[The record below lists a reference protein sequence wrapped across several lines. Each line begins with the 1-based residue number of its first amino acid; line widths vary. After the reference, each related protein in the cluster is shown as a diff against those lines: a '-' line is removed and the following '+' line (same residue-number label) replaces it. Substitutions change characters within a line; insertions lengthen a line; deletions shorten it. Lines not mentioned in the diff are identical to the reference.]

1 MKKTFIQ
8 KTTLF
13 VFALLLSNAL
23 LAATVTWTGAGSGN
37 RWSTSANWDS
47 GSVPSSVDD
56 VIIPPGSGVV
66 RFNHSSRRAQ
76 SVFIGT
82 GSTLRILNNKRLRLI
97 NTGVPTAIHNEGT
110 LDVRGTLELQN
121 STSMGILNDGILLN
135 FGLIT
140 IENQGLFGILNDGI
154 IENEVSGRV
163 EFLNGGSSEALATV
177 NGGLLN
183 EGEIVFLAGGNGR
196 GISIGEDFENTSTS
210 AIVFEDGNRGRMLMD
225 ANSLTNN
232 GLIRFE
238 NSPYTSYLIYLQ
250 GGTTLVNSSTGRM
263 EIEGSASLGGLGIAG
278 NSVFENEGY
287 LNFSGFTTNQS
298 SAISAINRSR
308 LINTEGATLLLE
320 TDHKGIDVAGSFTNF
335 GDCTILGASQGLFI
349 RGDVVNYSGGNM
361 NIEEATIGIEISTYG
376 GFYNKSGSIFFNDI
390 SFSDIRNEGVFQNLY
405 CAFVEGDNRIVNNGT
420 FENSAWMGYLTFGNG
435 HIGNSL
441 IVNTGIVIDP
451 YDRFVGAIDNQE
463 ARITALV
470 NPQANVPYP
479 NVFDIA
485 NITTSYISEFYRDP
499 ARTIYAGSYN
509 HNTNTY
515 IPNNAAIGATMLYT
529 KAFQNCSRV
538 FEIRVVGSVQ
548 PIVNDQPE
556 ETLMFRQ
563 SNTNDAELKWTL
575 FPNPTSG
582 VFQVQ
587 LPATEATTYELQ
599 VLNAQG
605 QLITRQLGQMPFE
618 NHLSFDLSESPVGMY
633 WTRLL
638 QDGQMVAQEKIVLT
652 K

>member
-13 VFALLLSNAL
+13 IFALLLSNAL
-23 LAATVTWTGAGSGN
+23 LAATVTWTGAGSNN
-37 RWSTSANWDS
+37 RWSTRANWDT
-47 GSVPSSVDD
+47 GSVPNSSDD
-56 VIIPPGSGVV
+56 VVIPSGSGLV
-66 RFNHSSRRAQ
+66 RFNPTIRRAQ

-97 NTGVPTAIHNEGT
+97 NTGVPIAIHNEGT
-110 LDVRGTLELQN
+110 LDVRGILELEN
-121 STSMGILNDGILLN
+121 STSMGILNDGTLLN

-140 IENQGLFGILNDGI
+140 VENQGLFGILNDGL
-154 IENEVSGRV
+154 IENEVSGRI

-183 EGEIVFLAGGNGR
+183 EGEIVFLAGGDGR

-238 NSPYTSYLIYLQ
+238 NSPHTSYLIYLQ
-250 GGTTLVNSSTGRM
+250 GGTTLVNGRSGRM
-263 EIEGSASLGGLGIAG
+263 EIEGSTSLGGLGIAG
-278 NSVFENEGY
+278 NSVFRNEGY

-308 LINTEGATLLLE
+308 LINAEGATLLLE

-390 SFSDIRNEGVFQNLY
+390 SFSDIRNEGIFQNLY

-420 FENSAWMGYLTFGNG
+420 FENSAWMSYLTFGNG

-463 ARITALV
+463 VRVTALV
-470 NPQANVPYP
+470 NPQVNVPYS
-479 NVFDIA
+479 NAFDIA
-485 NITTSYISEFYRDP
+485 NITTSFIGDFYVDLGLTIP
-499 ARTIYAGSYN
+499 AGAYDY
-509 HNTNTY
+509 NTNTY
-515 IPNNAAIGATMLYT
+515 TLKNAAIGATRLYA
-529 KAFQNCSRV
+529 KASQNCTRV
-538 FEIRVVGSVQ
+538 LEIRVVGSVQ
-548 PIVNDQPE
+548 PITNNQPE
-556 ETLMFRQ
+556 ENLMFRE
-563 SNTNDAELKWTL
+563 SNASDTELKWTV

-582 VFQVQ
+582 IFQVQ
-587 LPATEATTYELQ
+587 LPASDATTYELQ

-605 QLITRQLGQMPFE
+605 QLIARQVGQMAFE
-618 NHLSFDLSESPVGMY
+618 NYLSFDLSESPAGMY
-633 WTRLL
+633 WTHLL
-638 QDGQMVAQEKIVLT
+638 QDGQMVAQKKMVLT